1 MKTPLWRSE
10 CVVRKWHAL
19 SQRRCKHMLDLQ
31 ASGRWRIYY
40 GEAEFRAHLDQVKRD
55 VEVWANMVADPDGV
69 KITTQTLANRKSEA
83 RRLRIKESIMRPL
96 AGSKLAASQDNV
108 DRDAP
113 SGEGRR
119 YPESRGQE
127 PVDRAAGTS
136 VDRTRADFKRLL
148 DDLPRRPIQAA

>member
-10 CVVRKWHAL
+10 RVVRKWHAL
-19 SQRRCKHMLDLQ
+19 SERRCKHMLDLQ

-40 GEAEFRAHLDQVKRD
+40 GKAQFRAHLDQVKRD
-55 VEVWANMVADPDGV
+55 VEVWANMVADPGSV

-83 RRLRIKESIMRPL
+83 RRLRIKESIIRSL

-119 YPESRGQE
+119 YPEPRGQD
-127 PVDRAAGTS
+127 DRAAGAG

-148 DDLPRRPIQAA
+148 DDLPRRPIHAA